1 MEGLHNSARLE
12 KILLYSRG
20 REYEKLLDHLS
31 RLGFVSAGKVA
42 TPAKAVR
49 KHETEAKTFLS
60 WVQLDFHTDASKLS
74 DA

>member
-20 REYEKLLDHLS
+20 REYGKLLVRLS
-31 RLGFVSAGKVA
+31 RFGFVSAGKVA
-42 TPAKAVR
+42 IPAKLVR
-49 KHETEAKTFLS
+49 KHETEPKTFLS
-60 WVQLDFHTDASKLS
+60 WVQLDFHADASKLS